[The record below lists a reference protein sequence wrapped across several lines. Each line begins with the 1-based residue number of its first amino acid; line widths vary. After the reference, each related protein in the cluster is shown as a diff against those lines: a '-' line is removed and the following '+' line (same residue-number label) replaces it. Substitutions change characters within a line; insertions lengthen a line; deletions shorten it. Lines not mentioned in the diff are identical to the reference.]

1 LAEDAVAPFGVSARV
16 LVTGLGWLN
25 PIPDFDQVF
34 RGTRWRDRGGG
45 RNTGFS
51 PVNRSLSTL
60 VEFLRD
66 LERSRLSLHD
76 LTDHMVP
83 LSR

>member
-1 LAEDAVAPFGVSARV
+1 LAEDAVAPFGISARV
-16 LVTGLGWLN
+16 LVTGLGWLD
-25 PIPDFDQVF
+25 PIPDLDQVF
-34 RGTRWRDRGGG
+34 RGTRWRDRGGE
-45 RNTGFS
+45 RTTGFS
-51 PVNRSLSTL
+51 PVYRSLSAL

-76 LTDHMVP
+76 LADHVVP